1 MLFSFFLKTF
11 LILFEKQH
19 QYSDQVR
26 YGEITD
32 LETAAQQF
40 MDEANAILAAE

>member
-1 MLFSFFLKTF
+1 MNPDPAKHSEIYDLLG
-11 LILFEKQH
+11 

-32 LETAAQQF
+32 LPAAQQF
-40 MDEANAILAAE
+40 MDEANAILASAEAE

>member
-1 MLFSFFLKTF
+1 MG
-11 LILFEKQH
+11 

-32 LETAAQQF
+32 LNAAAQQF
-40 MDEANAILAAE
+40 MDEVNAILASAE